1 MLFKIAL
8 LLLFV
13 WLLGV
18 LGVYDVGT
26 LVHVPLLVGPMLL
39 LLAFLK
45 ARDAAQGR
53 GPSSRADN

>member
-26 LVHVPLLVGPMLL
+26 LVHVPLLVGLMLL

-45 ARDAAQGR
+45 ARDAAEGR
-53 GPSSRADN
+53 GPNSRADN